1 MAGNLK
7 GLTIEL
13 GGDTTKLGKALEDV
27 NKKSRSLSS
36 ELGQV
41 NKLLKLDPG
50 NADLLAQK
58 QEILAEAVANTS
70 KKLDTLK
77 EAERQVQEQ
86 FQRGEASEE
95 QVRAL
100 QREIIA
106 TTQKLGQYEN
116 AARETAEALDKLG
129 DEGEDG
135 IKDTGKAADQA
146 ADDLDDMADAARDA
160 GDGLDTAGVAAG
172 TFLGNLAHDVLS
184 SAIDFLKGCAEAAME
199 YRTEMGK
206 LDVAFTNSGFS
217 SEAATNAYRELVGV
231 LGETDQSVEAA
242 NHLAKLTDNEKDLA
256 TWTGDILPGVFATF
270 GDSLPIEGLTE
281 AANETAKVGQVTG
294 PLADAINWATAET
307 DDWNRALSGNSKAQ
321 AAFEKATKEGA
332 SAEDAFNAA
341 LAECSTEQERQSLIT
356 QALASIYGEA
366 SSAYKETNADIIAA
380 NQANDAMTASMSAA
394 GTAVMPLITGA
405 KNLGASLL
413 NAAVP
418 ALQALANNLPVVG
431 VALAGLGAAI
441 AAFKISS
448 MGGLGAA
455 VTSVTTAFK
464 GLFATML
471 ANPIVLII
479 AAITALVA
487 GFIYLWNNCES
498 FREFWLNLWEKIKT
512 AALNAVE
519 GLKALPNNIYNAIKS
534 AVNKVKTWGEN
545 LVNTAKTK
553 ADEMR
558 NKVVSTLKELPGKIW
573 SAILSSV
580 DKVKTWGTNM
590 ATAAKEKAVDMRDK
604 VVSTLNELPGK
615 IWSAILSAVDKVKTW
630 GTNMATAAKEK
641 AADMRDK
648 VASTL
653 KELPGKIYS
662 AIQGAIGKVTSW
674 GSEMVSTIRGKMSE
688 FARTAVST
696 ISDLPGKFTSIG
708 RNIIQGL
715 INGITGMVSKLYSS
729 IKNALSGLVSKAKN
743 ALGIGSPSKVFR
755 DQIGKWIPEGIASGI
770 EKNIDSTIKAIQGL
784 DEKMLDTA
792 SSELDGLQL
801 ERSLTQTVQ
810 PNLTAAS
817 IDSGLIEKLDCI
829 LTAIKAGQV
838 LTIDG
843 KTLVGATAGQYDAT
857 LGKRR
862 ALAARGAL

>member
-27 NKKSRSLSS
+27 NKKSRNLSS

-58 QEILAEAVANTS
+58 QEILAEAIANTS

-100 QREIIA
+100 QREIIS

-116 AARETAEALDKLG
+116 AARETAEALARLG

-135 IKDTGKAADQA
+135 IRDTGNAADQA
-146 ADDLDDMADAARDA
+146 ANDLDDMADAARDA

-172 TFLGNLAHDVLS
+172 TFIGQLAHDVLS
-184 SAIDFLKGCAEAAME
+184 STIDFLKGCAEAAME

-217 SEAATNAYRELVGV
+217 SEAATNAYRDLVGV

-281 AANETAKVGQVTG
+281 AANETAKVGHVTG
-294 PLADAINWATAET
+294 PLADAINWATAEA
-307 DDWNRALSGNSKAQ
+307 DDWSRALSGNSEAQ
-321 AAFEKATKEGA
+321 AAFEQATKEGA
-332 SAEDAFNAA
+332 SAEDAFSEA
-341 LAECSTEQERQSLIT
+341 LAACSTEQERQSLIT
-356 QALASIYGEA
+356 QALSSIYGEA
-366 SSAYKETNADIIAA
+366 SAQYKETNADIIAA
-380 NQANDAMTASMSAA
+380 NQANDAMTASMAAA
-394 GTAVMPLITGA
+394 GTAVLPIITGA
-405 KNLGASLL
+405 KELGAALL

-441 AAFKISS
+441 AVFKVSS
-448 MGGLGAA
+448 MGGLAAA
-455 VTSVTTAFK
+455 VAPVITAFK
-464 GLFATML
+464 TLFALMI
-471 ANPIVLII
+471 ANPIGLLVI
-479 AAITALVA
+479 AITALVA
-487 GFIYLWNNCES
+487 GFLYLWNNCES
-498 FREFWLNLWEKIKT
+498 FREFWINLWDKIKT

-519 GLKALPNNIYNAIKS
+519 GLKALPNKIYNAILS
-534 AVNKVKTWGEN
+534 AVDKVKTWGEN
-545 LVNTAKTK
+545 LVKTAKTK

-558 NKVVSTLKELPGKIW
+558 DKVVTTLKELPGKIW
-573 SAILSSV
+573 SAIVGAVSRVSEWGSQLVSTAKSKASEMLS
-580 DKVKTWGTNM
+580 N
-590 ATAAKEKAVDMRDK
+590 
-604 VVSTLNELPGK
+604 VVSTLT
-615 IWSAILSAVDKVKTW
+615 S
-630 GTNMATAAKEK
+630 
-641 AADMRDK
+641 
-648 VASTL
+648 
-653 KELPGKIYS
+653 LPGKIYS
-662 AIQGAIGKVTSW
+662 AISGAISRVSEW
-674 GSEMVSTIRGKMSE
+674 GSQLVSTAKSKASEMVSGMVSIASE
-688 FARTAVST
+688 
-696 ISDLPGKFTSIG
+696 LPSKFLSIG
-708 RNIIQGL
+708 KNVIQGI
-715 INGITGMVSKLYSS
+715 INGIDSMIGALYNK
-729 IKNALSGLVSKAKN
+729 IKSALSGLVDKAMS
-743 ALGIGSPSKVFR
+743 ALGINSPSRVFR
-755 DQIGKWIPEGIASGI
+755 DKVGKFIPAGIAAGI
-770 EKNIDSTIKAIQGL
+770 EANMDEPIKTMEEINAGMIDAAGGLGGIQFERQL
-784 DEKMLDTA
+784 NQTA
-792 SSELDGLQL
+792 
-801 ERSLTQTVQ
+801 TQNVA
-810 PNLTAAS
+810 AAS
-817 IDSGLIEKLDCI
+817 PASGLSEKLDRI
-829 LTAIKAGQV
+829 LASIERGQV

-843 KTLVGATAGQYDAT
+843 AALVGATADRYDAT

-862 ALAARGAL
+862 ALAARGAV